1 MSGSKT
7 VESTAFDGART
18 QSARKHSIFRSMLT
32 THRQA
37 DARPAGGA
45 GTEGSAGDKA
55 DRPNETVAREG
66 T

>member
-7 VESTAFDGART
+7 VESTAFEGART

-32 THRQA
+32 THRQG
-37 DARPAGGA
+37 DAKPAGGT
-45 GTEGSAGDKA
+45 GTEGTAGEKA
-55 DRPNETVAREG
+55 DRPNETAARES

>member
-32 THRQA
+32 THRQG
-37 DARPAGGA
+37 DAAAAAARTDTNGG
-45 GTEGSAGDKA
+45 DNA
-55 DRPNETVAREG
+55 DRPSDTAARES